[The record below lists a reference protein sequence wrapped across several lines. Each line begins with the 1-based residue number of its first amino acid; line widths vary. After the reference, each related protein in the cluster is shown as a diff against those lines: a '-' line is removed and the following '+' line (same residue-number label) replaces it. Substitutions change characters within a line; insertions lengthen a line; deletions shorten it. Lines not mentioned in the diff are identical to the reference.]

1 MTLFQL
7 RPMTAGDEAIPLY
20 DFQREALDAIYK
32 RRAEG
37 ITRPMI
43 VIPTG
48 GGKTLTA
55 VHLIA
60 EVGLPAVFI
69 CHREELV
76 DQTRKK
82 LREFDPGVSVAT
94 CKAEQGREVHELTG
108 HHVVIA
114 SAQTLAHENRLRTLV
129 SAVGTGGLTV
139 VDEAHHSAAG
149 SWSRSIQALAP
160 SLLVGLTATPK
171 RGDGQ
176 GLDALFQEIVYSVP
190 MKKLVDRGLLA
201 RPVGIAIGTNVELD
215 SVHSATGDFKK
226 NELEIAVNTDARNN
240 LVVDAYEKYASD
252 RKRAVA
258 FCVDRAHVRALTDV
272 FLSRGHK
279 AAYVLG
285 DTPKDERQNLYAR
298 FSDGALNVLVNCEVL
313 TEGWDEPQADC
324 ALMCRPTQSSSLYQQ
339 MAGRGLRKAKG
350 KSNALILDFVDMTR
364 KHEIQTILTLAGAE
378 GRELS
383 PPKSGE
389 VLDLFGDLGNVQQR
403 KARVLAA
410 SERLGDLLGAS
421 PFVWQ
426 ATERGTFVSCGND
439 QWLTIVP
446 KGEGF
451 IPLRV
456 MAPRDGEPRY
466 EVLFKRPVDAD
477 TAMNIAQNLVPTN
490 KLTDR
495 NAEWRSVDV
504 PATEGQHRAARFFR
518 VSVTGLTKGQASEV
532 LDRAAF
538 DRALRR
544 SKAMEV
550 SA

>member
-160 SLLVGLTATPK
+160 SLLVGRGGGRRCVYKIK
-171 RGDGQ
+171 R
-176 GLDALFQEIVYSVP
+176 
-190 MKKLVDRGLLA
+190 
-201 RPVGIAIGTNVELD
+201 
-215 SVHSATGDFKK
+215 H
-226 NELEIAVNTDARNN
+226 
-240 LVVDAYEKYASD
+240 
-252 RKRAVA
+252 
-258 FCVDRAHVRALTDV
+258 
-272 FLSRGHK
+272 
-279 AAYVLG
+279 
-285 DTPKDERQNLYAR
+285 
-298 FSDGALNVLVNCEVL
+298 
-313 TEGWDEPQADC
+313 
-324 ALMCRPTQSSSLYQQ
+324 
-339 MAGRGLRKAKG
+339 
-350 KSNALILDFVDMTR
+350 TR
-364 KHEIQTILTLAGAE
+364 
-378 GRELS
+378 
-383 PPKSGE
+383 
-389 VLDLFGDLGNVQQR
+389 
-403 KARVLAA
+403 
-410 SERLGDLLGAS
+410 
-421 PFVWQ
+421 
-426 ATERGTFVSCGND
+426 
-439 QWLTIVP
+439 
-446 KGEGF
+446 
-451 IPLRV
+451 
-456 MAPRDGEPRY
+456 
-466 EVLFKRPVDAD
+466 
-477 TAMNIAQNLVPTN
+477 
-490 KLTDR
+490 
-495 NAEWRSVDV
+495 
-504 PATEGQHRAARFFR
+504 
-518 VSVTGLTKGQASEV
+518 
-532 LDRAAF
+532 
-538 DRALRR
+538 
-544 SKAMEV
+544 
-550 SA
+550 